1 MPKLN
6 DTQAVLLATAAQRD
20 DRHLLPF
27 AAALGTPNDRVR
39 KAIAA
44 LIKHGLIK
52 EQVTTTAEQV
62 WRNEDDQRLGLVISS
77 AGLQAIGVEH
87 AGLEASCE
95 QPVVQQSDVAPN
107 PPAERQTKSKLVLS
121 MLSRNEG
128 ATLAEMVEATGWL
141 PHTTRAALTG
151 LRRKGHSVAKGKR
164 GDMTCYSI
172 ASA

>member
-1 MPKLN
+1 MPKFN

-27 AAALGTPNDRVR
+27 AASLGAPNDRVR

-44 LIKHGLIK
+44 LIKNGLVE
-52 EQVTTTAEQV
+52 EQLTTAAEQV
-62 WRNEDDQRLGLVISS
+62 WRNEDDQRLGLVITGT
-77 AGLQAIGVEH
+77 GLQAIGVEH
-87 AGLEASCE
+87 AGLEPSCE
-95 QPVVQQSDVAPN
+95 QPAVQQSDVAPS

-121 MLSRNEG
+121 MLSRAEG

-151 LRRKGHSVAKGKR
+151 LRRKGHSVAKG
-164 GDMTCYSI
+164 
-172 ASA
+172 SAAR